1 MTTVLRQRFAN
12 RRESTSLPFDA
23 EGVHW
28 VVSYSR
34 LPDGKVGELFIAC
47 NKPGSKIEANIRDA
61 VIGVSIGLQYGMPL
75 EIVHAAM
82 NADEDGSPAS
92 VVGRAIA
99 LVIEDI
105 ALQTADPHGETL
117 EAAE

>member
-1 MTTVLRQRFAN
+1 MTEAVKHRFPN
-12 RRESTSLPFDA
+12 RRESTSIPFEA

-28 VVSYSR
+28 IVSYSR
-34 LPDGKVGELFIAC
+34 LPNDKVGEFFIAC

-75 EIVHAAM
+75 EVVHAAM

-99 LVIEDI
+99 LVIDDMQSHAEEQI
-105 ALQTADPHGETL
+105 LLASQ
-117 EAAE
+117 AAE

>member
-1 MTTVLRQRFAN
+1 MTIVLRQRFAN

-28 VVSYSR
+28 VVSYSC
-34 LPDGKVGELFIAC
+34 LPDGMLGEIF
-47 NKPGSKIEANIRDA
+47 
-61 VIGVSIGLQYGMPL
+61 
-75 EIVHAAM
+75 HAAM

-99 LVIEDI
+99 LVIDDLRRQ
-105 ALQTADPHGETL
+105 APDQNGPTLQ
-117 EAAE
+117 AAE